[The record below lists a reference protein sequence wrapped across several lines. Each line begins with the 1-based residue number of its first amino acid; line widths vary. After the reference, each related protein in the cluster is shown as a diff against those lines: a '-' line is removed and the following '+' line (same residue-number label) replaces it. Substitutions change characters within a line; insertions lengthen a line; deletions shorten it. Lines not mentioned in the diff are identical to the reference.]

1 MAQTFL
7 GPNAV
12 NTIGDLPKVGS
23 AAPDFTL
30 VNSDLK
36 PAHYKDYSGK
46 SIVLNIFPSVDTGV
60 CATSVREFNKRAASL
75 NDTVVLCVSKDLP
88 FALKRFCGAEGIDKV
103 VTLTDF
109 RNEGFARNYG
119 VELIDGGFKGLCA
132 RAIVVIDKQ
141 GKVKHTE
148 LVPQIG
154 QEPNYEAALKA
165 I

>member
-23 AAPDFTL
+23 TAPDFTL
-30 VNSDLK
+30 VASDLK
-36 PAHYKDYSGK
+36 PVRYQDYSGK
-46 SIVLNIFPSVDTGV
+46 NIILNIFPSVDTGV

-75 NDTVVLCVSKDLP
+75 NDSVVLCISKDLP

-103 VTLTDF
+103 IALTDF
-109 RNEGFARNYG
+109 RNEGFSKNYG

>member
-7 GPNAV
+7 GPNPA
-12 NTIGDLPKVGS
+12 NTNGDLPKIGS
-23 AAPDFTL
+23 IAPDFTL
-30 VNSDLK
+30 VTSGLK
-36 PAHYKDYSGK
+36 PAHYKDYAGK
-46 SIVLNIFPSVDTGV
+46 TIVLNIFPSVDTST

-103 VTLTDF
+103 VTLSDF
-109 RNEGFARNYG
+109 RNEGFAKSYG

-132 RAIVVIDKQ
+132 RAVIVIDQQ
-141 GKVKHTE
+141 GKVKYTE

-154 QEPNYEAALKA
+154 DEPNYEAALKA